1 MSKSRTVRCARC
13 GQLFEAFSHN
23 ARWCGKCRPSW
34 HHGTHVDALAY
45 DNKRRR
51 AEAITRRRARDKR
64 LLARDA
70 EYAKLDVPVTTHVA
84 ADGSIVE
91 VRGQP
96 RIGSCCGTLGG
107 MSSEVAR
114 KYL

>member
-1 MSKSRTVRCARC
+1 MAKIKIVKCDEC

-34 HHGTHVDALAY
+34 HHGTDVNALAY

-64 LLARDA
+64 LLARDT
-70 EYAKLDVPVTTHVA
+70 EYAKLDVPVTTRVVSN
-84 ADGSIVE
+84 GCVIE

-96 RIGSCCGTLGG
+96 RIGSCCGTISG
-107 MSSEVAR
+107 MEAEVAR
-114 KYL
+114 RYL